1 MKKTFLSI
9 LFLFICLI
17 CPLQATTLTPAIP
30 TIKLNNLTYKPLH
43 TPQVINDMLYVS
55 AEDLAH
61 MTYGTLTLTDD
72 TYKLTIQGKNIN
84 FTDTSRTIKV
94 DGILTLIQAHPL
106 TTNQIIYLPISLLDR
121 INYPYTLSN
130 DASSLYIEPL
140 LPYSLATDT
149 AQSHKL
155 LPTDYKTL
163 EEVFNPLTS
172 EVSSSDLIKDALI
185 HNQYLSF
192 ISTRYKNEA
201 LATMK
206 KEISKDI
213 QLKVHFRSLNSTT
226 NTPTLSTF
234 TTYPLQ
240 YTLDSNGL
248 TLQFGDTQL
257 TYTCFWSTYNPS
269 THTTTIDLSK
279 SLDVM
284 IMRSLY
290 EYYRAQ
296 YDLKDDLNLS
306 PIIKVQMGRSD
317 SISYKVYLDQPDAT
331 TEYEVIIYKES
342 SANTINYYVDF
353 YFPN

>member
-17 CPLQATTLTPAIP
+17 CPLQATTLTQASP

-43 TPQVINDMLYVS
+43 SPQIINDMLYVS

-61 MTYGTLTLTDD
+61 MTYGTLTSTED
-72 TYKLTIQGKNIN
+72 TYTLRIQDKNIN
-84 FTDTSRTIKV
+84 FTDASRNIKV
-94 DGILTLIQAHPL
+94 NGILTLLKDGSL
-106 TTNQIIYLPISLLDR
+106 TTNQIIYLPISLLDC

-130 DASSLYIEPL
+130 DASSVHIEPL

-149 AQSHKL
+149 AQGHTL
-155 LPTDYKTL
+155 LPTDYKML
-163 EEVFNPLTS
+163 EEVFNPLVS
-172 EVSSSDLIKDALI
+172 DASSSDLIKDALI
-185 HNQYLSF
+185 RNQYLSF

-201 LATMK
+201 LVAMK
-206 KEISKDI
+206 KSISKDT
-213 QLKVHFRSLNSTT
+213 QLTVHFRSLNSTGD
-226 NTPTLSTF
+226 TPILSTL

-248 TLQFGDTQL
+248 ALQLGDTKL

-269 THTTTIDLSK
+269 TYTTTIDLNK

-290 EYYRAQ
+290 EYYRDQ
-296 YDLKDDLNLS
+296 YDLKDDLNLN

-317 SISYKVYLDQPDAT
+317 SIAYKVYLDQPNVT
-331 TEYEVIIYKES
+331 SEYEVIIYKES
-342 SANTINYYVDF
+342 SAHTIDYYVDF
-353 YFPN
+353 HLPN